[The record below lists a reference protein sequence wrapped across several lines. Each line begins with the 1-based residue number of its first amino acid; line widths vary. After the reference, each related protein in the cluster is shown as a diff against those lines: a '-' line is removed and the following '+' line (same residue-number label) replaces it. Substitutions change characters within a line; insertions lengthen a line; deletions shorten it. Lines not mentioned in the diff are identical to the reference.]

1 MRNGWIETTLG
12 QVADVI
18 DPHPSHRA
26 PIVDELGIPF
36 IGIGDLRNTGDVDFS
51 KARKVSR
58 EILSEHKLRYS
69 RSDYLI
75 GLGRVASIGMVVK
88 LPDDSIDYVVSPT
101 LAVIKAKKILPQFLY
116 ISLQGNHLQEQFQKY
131 KKGSTRESVGMQ
143 VLRKLSIQVPPLAEQ
158 KRIVDLISSV
168 DSYIEALEQ
177 QAESARK
184 SRSAVLHEMLSAGG
198 DGWTETTLEEVV
210 AFSIGGVWGDE
221 IGQSEID
228 VAVYRQTEF
237 TDSGE
242 LKTPADALRS
252 IKRSQL
258 QSRALN
264 YGDILIQKSA
274 GTPTLP
280 GRVVMVRNIP
290 EDEAVFSNFLNLIR
304 ADATKCL
311 PHYLFILF
319 WFKHK
324 NGIAFEYQRGTNIRN
339 LDLQN
344 YLHESIILP
353 PLPEQKRIVDLISSM
368 DDGISATERLIRNAK
383 QLRSGLLS
391 DLISGAHEIPE
402 GYDKVMGAA

>member
-158 KRIVDLISSV
+158 KRIVDLISS
-168 DSYIEALEQ
+168 
-177 QAESARK
+177 
-184 SRSAVLHEMLSAGG
+184 
-198 DGWTETTLEEVV
+198 
-210 AFSIGGVWGDE
+210 
-221 IGQSEID
+221 
-228 VAVYRQTEF
+228 
-237 TDSGE
+237 
-242 LKTPADALRS
+242 
-252 IKRSQL
+252 
-258 QSRALN
+258 
-264 YGDILIQKSA
+264 
-274 GTPTLP
+274 
-280 GRVVMVRNIP
+280 
-290 EDEAVFSNFLNLIR
+290 
-304 ADATKCL
+304 
-311 PHYLFILF
+311 
-319 WFKHK
+319 
-324 NGIAFEYQRGTNIRN
+324 
-339 LDLQN
+339 
-344 YLHESIILP
+344 
-353 PLPEQKRIVDLISSM
+353 M
-368 DDGISATERLIRNAK
+368 DDGISATERLISQTK
-383 QLRSGLLS
+383 QLRAGLLS
-391 DLISGAHEIPE
+391 DLLSGKHEIPAS
-402 GYDKVMGAA
+402 YDKVMGAA